1 MNSRQ
6 RSYDS
11 YDKTNK
17 LLKLTNSFYHFRNL
31 EHIKNRKPQYG
42 SRPTIF
48 LNKKF
53 HLDPFK
59 SFALKKENEHI
70 QNKLN
75 KIRNRPIKP
84 IMNDIFLIKESKIQ
98 EFGQRHK
105 ILHKKSREKE
115 NEYYKKRIKNQK
127 AFINPKAM
135 DKDYKEEHTKTLMK
149 LRKIGD
155 NENIVLPPIKNSHD
169 NPTLM
174 ETKKY
179 YFTETGPRNGKDI
192 ESKNRSDDEDISGS
206 ASFYATGKA
215 SGTYSEDK

>member
-105 ILHKKSREKE
+105 ILHKKSREK
-115 NEYYKKRIKNQK
+115 
-127 AFINPKAM
+127 
-135 DKDYKEEHTKTLMK
+135 
-149 LRKIGD
+149 
-155 NENIVLPPIKNSHD
+155 
-169 NPTLM
+169 
-174 ETKKY
+174 
-179 YFTETGPRNGKDI
+179 
-192 ESKNRSDDEDISGS
+192 
-206 ASFYATGKA
+206 
-215 SGTYSEDK
+215 